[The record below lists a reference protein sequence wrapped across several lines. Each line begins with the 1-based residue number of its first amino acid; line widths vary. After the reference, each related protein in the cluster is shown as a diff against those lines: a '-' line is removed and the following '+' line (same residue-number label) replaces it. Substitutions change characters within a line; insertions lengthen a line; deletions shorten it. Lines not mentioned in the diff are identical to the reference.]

1 MHDIET
7 MRDVRLRIAPSEV
20 DSLDRVV
27 SFAIDVYDKTT
38 PAPRKRDRRALIEAR
53 DLVIE
58 LRLAIARK
66 GKDPPAVC

>member
-1 MHDIET
+1 

-27 SFAIDVYDKTT
+27 SFAIEAYGKTT
-38 PAPRKRDRRALIEAR
+38 PVPRKRDRRALIEAR

-66 GKDPPAVC
+66 RDDRHGVR

>member
-1 MHDIET
+1 VHDFQT

-27 SFAIDVYDKTT
+27 SFAIDVYTRNN
-38 PAPRKRDRRALIEAR
+38 PAPKKRDRQTIIEAR

-58 LRLAIARK
+58 LRLAFARD
-66 GKDPPAVC
+66 GKDPSVSR

>member
-1 MHDIET
+1 
-7 MRDVRLRIAPSEV
+7 MREVRLRIAPSEV

-27 SFAIDVYDKTT
+27 SFAINMYGKLT
-38 PAPRKRDRRALIEAR
+38 PVPRKRDRRALIEAR